1 MMVSN
6 IEFFRA
12 FDKLKASQAKVGI
25 DFETNNTV
33 SLRKEGLGR
42 YLESPDLQ
50 VLMMG
55 LAIRDERNNLLS
67 TVIGLKNSY
76 YDLGAMIKYINNSK
90 LNKIYAHNS
99 AFEMGVFKAI
109 TGNPSNICIRD
120 TMMIANIW
128 GASPKLEWA
137 APQLL
142 GLEKMEEGKEFIN
155 TFCLGNPKI
164 VDFDFIH
171 SSMITHALWGNGLE
185 YCANDAELSLQ
196 IGERWDVFSDEEWN
210 SFMLTHGMNETGWQV
225 DLDLVDR
232 MQQQYEQNTLWLEH
246 TWRKQHNPLDPMNG
260 KPLNIKSWQQVLRYV
275 HERGFQ
281 LKSTDKLAITRLFS
295 TASSMPRSPARDEVA
310 ALAAVKLALG
320 GSSLTKLQRIKDLTC
335 SDGRLRYSYN
345 HAGAGQ
351 TFRTSGKGVQMQNLK
366 RLGSIVAPMDE
377 SLLMLTNEELS
388 DNLRQVFTARNKD
401 RVLMVADLS
410 SVEARILA
418 WLAWE
423 DWKLEAINKGQDL
436 YKQLATTIFDCT
448 YAEVTKG
455 RRQQGKVGE
464 LGGGYGMGAKA
475 LKDFADKMWIELSL
489 DQAQN
494 IVAAYRTKN
503 PNIKQ
508 LWFNL
513 NKAAISS
520 IQGVPSKVHVGP
532 PSKNY
537 HVLFDAQPERQEMN
551 NATGTKILTM
561 SLFKSDGT
569 KIFTRMWRGA
579 YLTRSKF
586 GDEVVYHKSPSAPN
600 MNKLWTDYVIDPD
613 TKRRIYNKLYGGKLT
628 GVLVQSMAREL
639 FFKMVSDIAIQLP
652 PNCLMV
658 GQFHDEVVL
667 DVPLD
672 MTDYIER
679 RVVEI
684 MSSSSYPMLP
694 IGCEVKHAYRY
705 IK

>member
-1 MMVSN
+1 MMVDN

-12 FDKLKASQAKVGI
+12 FDNLKASTAKVGI

-55 LAIRDERNNLLS
+55 LAIRDESNNLLS
-67 TVIGLKNSY
+67 TTVSFASL
-76 YDLGAMIKYINNSK
+76 YDLGLMIEHISNSK

-99 AFEMGVFKAI
+99 AFEMGVFKAV
-109 TGNPSNICIRD
+109 TGNPSNLCIRD

-142 GLEKMEEGKEFIN
+142 GLEKMEEGKEFIDI
-155 TFCLGNPKI
+155 FCLGDPKV
-164 VDFDFIH
+164 VDSDFIM
-171 SSMITHALWGNGLE
+171 SSTITYAIWDKGLQ
-185 YCANDAELSLQ
+185 YCANDAELALQ
-196 IGERWDVFSDEEWN
+196 IGERWDVFTDEEWN
-210 SFMLTHGMNETGWQV
+210 FFMLTHDMNETGWQV

-232 MQQQYEQNTLWLEH
+232 MQEQYEQNTQWLEH
-246 TWRKQHNPLDPMNG
+246 TWRKEHNPLDPMTG

-281 LKSTDKLAITRLFS
+281 LKSTDKLAMTRLRII
-295 TASSMPRSPARDEVA
+295 ASIVPSSPASDEVV
-310 ALAAVKLALG
+310 ALATVKLALG

-335 SDGRLRYSYN
+335 GDGRLRYSYN

-366 RLGSIVAPMDE
+366 RLGSIVAPMNE
-377 SLLMLTNEELS
+377 SLLMFTNEELS

-423 DWKLEAINKGQDL
+423 DWKLDAINRGEDL
-436 YKQLATTIFDCT
+436 YKQLATVIFDCT

-455 RRQQGKVGE
+455 QRQQGKVGE

-475 LKDFADKMWIELSL
+475 LKDFADKMGIELSL

-503 PNIKQ
+503 PSIKQ

-513 NKAAISS
+513 NNAAISA
-520 IQGVPSKVHVGP
+520 IQGVPTKVRVGP
-532 PSKNY
+532 PSRKY
-537 HVLFDAQPERQEMN
+537 HVLFDAQPECQEMN
-551 NATGTKILTM
+551 NAAGTKILTM
-561 SLFKSDGT
+561 SLYEPDGT
-569 KIFTRMWRGA
+569 RIFTRAWRGA
-579 YLTRSKF
+579 YLSRSKF
-586 GDEVVYHKSPSAPN
+586 GTEVVYHKSPSAPN

-652 PNCLMV
+652 SNCLMV

-679 RVVEI
+679 RVESI
-684 MSSSSYPMLP
+684 MSSSSYPALP